1 MLKVTNLTKIFSP
14 HTPNEITAVEN
25 LNLNL
30 KEGEIYGLIGPNGA
44 GKTTTLK
51 MIVGL
56 IKPSG
61 GQIQI
66 GSYDLL
72 SQPEKAKNCL
82 GYIPDDP
89 FIFEKL
95 TGREFLQLVGGLFE
109 MPKEILSQ
117 RISQWLKVYDLE
129 NISDGLFEDYSR
141 GNKQKIAILAALLHD
156 PKLLVVDEPVIG
168 LDPQSIETTKQ
179 LFLNFSAKGGT
190 ILISTH
196 TLSFAESI
204 CHRFGILSA
213 SQLIFEGRN
222 ETKGTLEKQYQ
233 SFIKA

>member
-1 MLKVTNLTKIFSP
+1 MLKVTKLTKIFSP
-14 HTPNEITAVEN
+14 HAPNEITAVEN

-30 KEGEIYGLIGPNGA
+30 KAGEIYGLIGPNGA

-72 SQPEKAKNCL
+72 SQPEKAKSCL

-89 FIFEKL
+89 FIYEKL
-95 TGREFLQLVGGLFE
+95 TGREFLQLVGELFE
-109 MPKEILSQ
+109 MPKEILAQ
-117 RISQWLKVYDLE
+117 RISQWLKVYDLDK
-129 NISDGLFEDYSR
+129 ISDGLFEDFSR
-141 GNKQKIAILAALLHD
+141 GNKQKIAILAALLHE
-156 PKLLVVDEPVIG
+156 PKLLVVDEPIVG
-168 LDPQSIETTKQ
+168 LDPQSVILTRK
-179 LFLNFSAKGGT
+179 LFLDFARQGGT

-196 TLSFAESI
+196 TLTFAQDV
-204 CHRFGILSA
+204 CQRFGILK
-213 SQLIFEGRN
+213 EGRLIHEAKSPPTEN
-222 ETKGTLEKQYQ
+222 LEKIYL
-233 SFIKA
+233 SVVT

>member
-1 MLKVTNLTKIFSP
+1 MLKTTNLTKIFSP
-14 HTPNEITAVEN
+14 RTPKEITAVEN

-56 IKPSG
+56 IKPSC

-72 SQPEKAKNCL
+72 SQPEKAKSCL

-95 TGREFLQLVGGLFE
+95 TGREFLQLVGELFE
-109 MPKEILSQ
+109 LPKESITK
-117 RISQWLKVYDLE
+117 RVSQWLKVYDLDK
-129 NISDGLFEDYSR
+129 IADGLFEDFSR
-141 GNKQKIAILAALLHD
+141 GNKQKIAILAALLHE
-156 PKLLVVDEPVIG
+156 PKILVVDEPIVG
-168 LDPQSIETTKQ
+168 LDPQSVILTRK
-179 LFLNFSAKGGT
+179 LFLDFARQGGT

-196 TLSFAESI
+196 TLTFAQDV
-204 CHRFGILSA
+204 CQRFGILK
-213 SQLIFEGRN
+213 EGRLIH
-222 ETKGTLEKQYQ
+222 EAKSPLTEHLEKIYL
-233 SFIKA
+233 SVVT